1 MNSVLI
7 AVLVMLVLSVV
18 RVHVVLALFI
28 GALVGGLLGGLGFD
42 GTLVAFQDGLAGGAR
57 IALSYALLGAFAM
70 AVAKSGLPQLLATKI
85 IGTVTGKDPSESS
98 RAVAVVK
105 WSLLGGMTL
114 MAVLSQ
120 NLIPVHIAFIPLVVP
135 PLLVVMNALKIDR
148 RAIACSLTFG
158 LVTTYMFIPLGFGSI
173 FLNDILLGNIESAGM
188 DTGGINILQAMGIP
202 AAGMFIGLLVALLFT
217 YRRPREY
224 ADRPLADVAGVPDS
238 PREPVERVA
247 TRDGAALGGGVSK
260 TDAGEG
266 AVAVVAAEKSM
277 EQPISKRNIVI
288 ALVAIFVTF
297 AIQVWMQS
305 TDFEAN
311 SLLVGALAGLAVFM
325 LAGGIKWT
333 EADDVFTAGM
343 KTMALIGFIM
353 ISAQGFAAV
362 MTETGD
368 IEPLVDAASTLFAG
382 TQAAA
387 AMAMLVAG
395 LIVTMGIGSSFS
407 TLPIIAAI
415 YVPLCVS
422 MGFSPLATVAIIG
435 TAGALGD
442 AGSPASDSTLGP
454 TMGLNADG
462 QHDHIRDSVIPTFIH
477 FNLPLLA
484 AGWIAAMVL

>member
-1 MNSVLI
+1 MNSVLV
-7 AVLVMLVLSVV
+7 AVVVMLILAVS

-42 GTLVAFQDGLAGGAR
+42 GTLVAFQDGLSGGAR

-70 AVAKSGLPQLLATKI
+70 AVAQSGLPQLLANYI
-85 IGTVTGKDPSESS
+85 IKSVTGKDPAENQK
-98 RAVAVVK
+98 AVTVVK
-105 WSLLGGMTL
+105 WSLLGGFTL

-135 PLLVVMNALKIDR
+135 PLLAAMNKLRIDR
-148 RAIACSLTFG
+148 RAAACAMTFG

-173 FLNDILLGNIESAGM
+173 FLNDILLGNIETAGM
-188 DTGGINILQAMGIP
+188 DISGINILQAMGIP
-202 AAGMFIGLLVALLFT
+202 ALGMFLGLLVALFIS
-217 YRRPREY
+217 YRKPREY
-224 ADRPLADVAGVPDS
+224 AETPSEAAAAASTTQDS
-238 PREPVERVA
+238 P
-247 TRDGAALGGGVSK
+247 AAS
-260 TDAGEG
+260 
-266 AVAVVAAEKSM
+266 AE
-277 EQPISKRNIVI
+277 PISSYKIIV
-288 ALVAIFVTF
+288 ALIAIFVTF
-297 AIQVWMQS
+297 AIQVWMQA

-325 LAGGIKWT
+325 LTGGVNWRK
-333 EADDVFTAGM
+333 ADDVFTEGM
-343 KTMALIGFIM
+343 KMMALIGFIM

-368 IEPLVDAASTLFAG
+368 VQPLVEASANMFAG
-382 TQAAA
+382 SKAAA
-387 AMAMLVAG
+387 ALAMLVVG

-415 YVPLCVS
+415 YVPLCAAL
-422 MGFSPLATVAIIG
+422 GFSPMATVAIIG

-454 TMGLNADG
+454 TSGLNADG
-462 QHDHIRDSVIPTFIH
+462 QHDHIRDSVIPTFLH

>member
-1 MNSVLI
+1 MNSVLV
-7 AVLVMLVLSVV
+7 AVVVMLILAVS

-42 GTLVAFQDGLAGGAR
+42 GTLVAFQDGLSGGAR

-70 AVAKSGLPQLLATKI
+70 AVAQSGLPQLLANYI
-85 IGTVTGKDPSESS
+85 IKSVTGKDPAENQK
-98 RAVAVVK
+98 AVTVVK
-105 WSLLGGMTL
+105 WSLLGGFTL

-135 PLLVVMNALKIDR
+135 PLLAAMNKLRIDR
-148 RAIACSLTFG
+148 RAAACAMTFG

-173 FLNDILLGNIESAGM
+173 FLNDILLGNIETAGM
-188 DTGGINILQAMGIP
+188 DISGINILQAMGIP
-202 AAGMFIGLLVALLFT
+202 ALGMFLGLLVALFIS
-217 YRRPREY
+217 YRKPREY
-224 ADRPLADVAGVPDS
+224 AETPSEAAAAASTTQDS
-238 PREPVERVA
+238 P
-247 TRDGAALGGGVSK
+247 AAS
-260 TDAGEG
+260 
-266 AVAVVAAEKSM
+266 AE
-277 EQPISKRNIVI
+277 PISSYKIIV
-288 ALVAIFVTF
+288 ALIAIFVTF
-297 AIQVWMQS
+297 AIQVWMQA

-325 LAGGIKWT
+325 LTGGVNWRQ
-333 EADDVFTAGM
+333 ADDVFTEGM
-343 KTMALIGFIM
+343 KMMALIGFIM

-368 IEPLVDAASTLFAG
+368 VQPLVEASANMFAG
-382 TQAAA
+382 SKAAA
-387 AMAMLVAG
+387 ALAMLVVG

-415 YVPLCVS
+415 YVPLCAAL
-422 MGFSPLATVAIIG
+422 GFSPMATVAIIG

-454 TMGLNADG
+454 TSGLNADG
-462 QHDHIRDSVIPTFIH
+462 QHDHIRDSVIPTFLH